1 MLTNKHND
9 MAMILIKIDMRG
21 FHPDEAQDTHN
32 DMAMILIKIDTAS
45 YSMLTNKYNKML
57 R

>member
-1 MLTNKHND
+1 
-9 MAMILIKIDMRG
+9 MAMILIKIDTRG

-32 DMAMILIKIDTAS
+32 DMAMILIKIDTVS
-45 YSMLTNKYNKML
+45 YSTLTNKYNKML

>member
-1 MLTNKHND
+1 
-9 MAMILIKIDMRG
+9 MAMILIKIDTRG

-32 DMAMILIKIDTAS
+32 DMAMILIKIDMAS
-45 YSMLTNKYNKML
+45 YSTLTNKYNKML